1 MAIEKEHCDVLVIGG
16 GIAALCAAI
25 SARNSGAS
33 VTLLNKGI
41 TGQSGSSPKAAGIL
55 AAPFGHGDSE
65 QRPWED
71 GAAQY
76 ASDVLRVGKN
86 INDPSL
92 VKFVADEAASSV
104 RWLEGLG
111 VNFSKA
117 PDGGFLQLNAPGN
130 SRPRGCSAIGGG
142 SAIIRCLTE
151 EVRRI
156 GVNVLDSVK
165 PRQLLKDGKKVS
177 GSLFQDKNDKTK
189 IINSKATILAA
200 GGATGLFKYLSGD
213 QINTGGGLMLG
224 FDAGAKVSNLDF
236 VEFTLIY
243 RVKGKPLRIAGLA
256 PFMAR
261 GALLLNSRG
270 NDLVEKYF
278 PTSAPETVS
287 RADLLFAVQNE
298 CQSSGGPV
306 MLDARHFSN
315 STWHDFEIGQGAPVL
330 DKLKTAGCNPKK
342 ELVEVLPAAHSIL
355 AGLVID
361 QDAATTVTGLYA
373 AGENATG
380 IHGAGRLSGNGL
392 TSSVVMGR
400 VAGKK
405 AAAHSDS
412 EVSHTTNYIDQN
424 IQETIKITKKDR
436 NSLEAIKLKIREA
449 AESGLGVIRNEKDIK
464 AAMDTFAAMEKKLQK
479 FNLENPT
486 TFEIWQMTRLASMMA
501 SAALEK
507 QMSHYG
513 Q

>member
-1 MAIEKEHCDVLVIGG
+1 MASEKEHCDVLVIGG
-16 GIAALCAAI
+16 GIAGLCSAI

-55 AAPFGHGDSE
+55 AAPFGHGDLE

-71 GAAQY
+71 NAAQY

-92 VKFVADEAASSV
+92 ARFVADQAASSI

-111 VNFSKA
+111 IKFSKA
-117 PDGGFLQLNAPGN
+117 PDGGFIQLNAPGN

-142 SAIIRCLTE
+142 SAIMNCLTD

-165 PRQLLKDGKKVS
+165 PRQLLKDCKKVS
-177 GSLFQDKNDKTK
+177 GCLFQDKNDTTK
-189 IINSKATILAA
+189 IIHSKATILAA
-200 GGATGLFKYLSGD
+200 GGATGLFRHLSGD
-213 QINTGGGLMLG
+213 QMNTGGGLMLG

-243 RVKGKPLRIAGLA
+243 RVKDKPLRIAGLA

-261 GALLLNSRG
+261 GALILNCRG
-270 NDLVEKYF
+270 DDLVEKYF
-278 PTSAPETVS
+278 PESAPETVS

-298 CQSSGGPV
+298 YQNSGGPV
-306 MLDARHFSN
+306 MLDARHFSKAN
-315 STWHDFEIGQGAPVL
+315 WHDFEIGQGAAVL
-330 DKLKTAGCNPKK
+330 DKLKTAGCDPKK

-361 QDAATTVTGLYA
+361 RDAATTVTGLFA

-392 TSSVVMGR
+392 TSCVVMGR
-400 VAGKK
+400 VAGKE

-412 EVSHTTNYIDQN
+412 EILHTTQYVDQN
-424 IQETIKITKKDR
+424 NQETTKITKKDMNR
-436 NSLEAIKLKIREA
+436 LEAIKLKVREA
-449 AESGLGVIRNEKDIK
+449 AESGLGVIRNEKDIEL
-464 AAMDTFAAMEKKLQK
+464 AIETFAAMKKK
-479 FNLENPT
+479 IEAFNLENPT

-501 SAALEK
+501 AAALEK
-507 QMSHYG
+507 QRRHNG
-513 Q
+513 H

>member
-1 MAIEKEHCDVLVIGG
+1 
-16 GIAALCAAI
+16 
-25 SARNSGAS
+25 
-33 VTLLNKGI
+33 
-41 TGQSGSSPKAAGIL
+41 
-55 AAPFGHGDSE
+55 
-65 QRPWED
+65 
-71 GAAQY
+71 
-76 ASDVLRVGKN
+76 
-86 INDPSL
+86 
-92 VKFVADEAASSV
+92 
-104 RWLEGLG
+104 
-111 VNFSKA
+111 
-117 PDGGFLQLNAPGN
+117 
-130 SRPRGCSAIGGG
+130 
-142 SAIIRCLTE
+142 
-151 EVRRI
+151 
-156 GVNVLDSVK
+156 
-165 PRQLLKDGKKVS
+165 
-177 GSLFQDKNDKTK
+177 
-189 IINSKATILAA
+189 
-200 GGATGLFKYLSGD
+200 
-213 QINTGGGLMLG
+213 MLG

-270 NDLVEKYF
+270 DDLVEKYF
-278 PTSAPETVS
+278 PKSAPETVS

-298 CQSSGGPV
+298 CQSSRGPV

-330 DKLKTAGCNPKK
+330 DKLKNAGCNPKK

-436 NSLEAIKLKIREA
+436 NSLEAIKLKIRET
-449 AESGLGVIRNEKDIK
+449 AESGLGVIRNEKDLK
-464 AAMDTFAAMEKKLQK
+464 AAIDTFAEIEKKLHK

-507 QMSHYG
+507 QRTHHG